1 MTDPV
6 IFDPKGAATTATV
19 ALARI
24 EDRALS
30 VLVTVQSIRH
40 MCQADTLHPSWG
52 PEGLDPARLGTYL
65 AQLLAALVDADH
77 LADGTLEDLS
87 TELLP

>member
-1 MTDPV
+1 
-6 IFDPKGAATTATV
+6 V

-40 MCQADTLHPSWG
+40 MYQAGTLHPSWG
-52 PEGLDPARLGTYL
+52 PEGADPTRVGTYL
-65 AQLLAALVDADH
+65 AELLAALVDTDR

-87 TELLP
+87 TEMLP